1 MFCDKTSLCVASWN
15 SMART
20 SILEQNK
27 LSMLYYR
34 NKVATSEIKVVFVI
48 EIMYSILLQ
57 LLNCSKYVVPVK
69 SVFYLK
75 LNVGYMLISFK

>member
-1 MFCDKTSLCVASWN
+1 
-15 SMART
+15 MART
-20 SILEQNK
+20 LILEQNK
-27 LSMLYYR
+27 LSIFYYR

-48 EIMYSILLQ
+48 EIMNFILLQ
-57 LLNCSKYVVPVK
+57 LLNCSKYVVPAK